1 MSVHS
6 QTYRF
11 AEVILPL
18 AAPGS
23 FTYQIGE
30 MHSGVMVGCRVLV
43 EFGARK
49 LYAGI
54 VFQLHNNP
62 PKYDTKTIL
71 EVMDETPVVNE
82 HSLSLWQWMSQYY
95 MCSIGE
101 VCEAALPAMLKIH
114 SETRVYAV
122 VEQWPEELLNPEL
135 QRAFFL
141 IHSAGELSLSEMQ
154 QEFPGARAMRVVR
167 ALTEMKLVSIQESVN
182 QQFKPKVLRM
192 IALNENIEESF
203 EDVLAKLNRS
213 PVQKMVFEAF
223 LKHREP
229 VVRKIARKHLNASD
243 AAIKGL
249 VDKGYL
255 VEIDRVVNRFD
266 EFQHKVEPLP
276 MLTPAQ
282 QKACDEIEAVW
293 QSKKAALLYGVTS
306 SGKTELYFHLIKKY
320 IERGEQVLV
329 LLPEIA
335 LTGQLVHRFRIVF
348 GDRVGVYHSRIGAM
362 QRVEIWKDVAA
373 NGKFKIIVGP
383 RSALF
388 LPFVKLG
395 CIVVDEEHDRS
406 YKQHDPAPR
415 YNARDA
421 AIVVGELHKAN
432 VLLGTATP
440 SLESLANH
448 KSGRYGLVRLT
459 ERYGNYVKPNIE
471 IVDYA
476 KWWRRHKV
484 QAHLTPVLL
493 DAIKESVA
501 SGNQVI
507 LFQNR
512 RGFAPYVQCTDCGE
526 IPYCPHCDVRLTW
539 HKYHNRLVCHYC
551 GYSKTN
557 TERCSAC
564 GSVAVKTM
572 GFGTEKIE
580 TELQKLLP
588 DVVVGRFDQD
598 TTRGKNGHDEIIA
611 RFEARE
617 IDILVGTQMVTKG
630 IDFKNVNLV
639 GVLNADNLFSFPDF
653 RSFERSMQML
663 TQVAGRAGRH
673 GHDGKVIIQTSQPE
687 HVVISSF
694 KQSNFGAFTER
705 ELKERFQFGY
715 PPFFR
720 LISLTVK
727 HKKPEVCTRAA
738 NLLAANCRKI
748 DGAQV
753 LGPQAPVISRI
764 QQYYIQEM
772 MIKMERSPR
781 TLNIKQKIVEQIELI
796 KQTDGLK
803 SVIVVADVDPY

>member
-1 MSVHS
+1 MSF
-6 QTYRF
+6 QTQICDF
-11 AEVILPL
+11 AEIILPL
-18 AAPGS
+18 AARGT
-23 FTYQIGE
+23 FTYNISEYSDRVTIG
-30 MHSGVMVGCRVLV
+30 SRVLV
-43 EFGARK
+43 EFGKRK

-54 VFQLHNNP
+54 VFQLHNNNP
-62 PKYDTKTIL
+62 TYETKSII
-71 EVMDETPVVNE
+71 EVMDKTPVVNAQ
-82 HSLSLWQWMSQYY
+82 SLNLWQWISDYY

-114 SETRVYAV
+114 SETRVYAITD
-122 VEQWPEELLNPEL
+122 QWPEQLLNAEL
-135 QRAFFL
+135 QRAFLL
-141 IHSAGELSLSEMQ
+141 IQSANELSLSQ
-154 QEFPGARAMRVVR
+154 LQKEFPGAQAMRIVR
-167 ALTEMKLVSIQESVN
+167 SLTDMKLISIQESIN
-182 QQFKPKVLRM
+182 KQYKPKTLRL
-192 IALNENIEESF
+192 IALNENMEESF
-203 EDVLAKLNRS
+203 EEALDKLKRS
-213 PVQKMVFEAF
+213 PTQKLVFEAF
-223 LKHREP
+223 LKNREP
-229 VVRKIARKHLNASD
+229 VVRRVARKHLNASD

-249 VDKGYL
+249 IDKGFL
-255 VEIDRVVNRFD
+255 IEIEKVINRFD
-266 EFQHKVEPLP
+266 EVLHEVKPLP
-276 MLTPAQ
+276 MLTPPQ
-282 QKACDEIEAVW
+282 QIAFEEVEKTW
-293 QSKKAALLYGVTS
+293 QENKPALLYGVTS
-306 SGKTELYFHLIKKY
+306 SGKTELYFHLIKKH
-320 IERGEQVLV
+320 IERSEQALI

-335 LTGQLVHRFRIVF
+335 LTGQLVHRFRTVF
-348 GDRVGVYHSRIGAM
+348 GDQVGVYHSRIGAM
-362 QRVEIWKDVAA
+362 QRVEIWHDVAR
-373 NGKFKIIVGP
+373 NNKFKIIIGP

-388 LPFVKLG
+388 LPFAKLG
-395 CIVVDEEHDRS
+395 CIIVDEEHDRS
-406 YKQHDPAPR
+406 YKQQAPAPR

-421 AIVVGELHKAN
+421 AIVLANLHKASI
-432 VLLGTATP
+432 LLGTATP

-459 ERYGNYVKPNIE
+459 ERYGNYIKPTIE

-484 QAHLTPVLL
+484 QAHIAPPLFE
-493 DAIKESVA
+493 AIQA
-501 SGNQVI
+501 SIAEKNQVI

-539 HKYHNRLVCHYC
+539 HKYHNKLVCHYC
-551 GYSKTN
+551 GYTKQHIEQCPN
-557 TERCSAC
+557 C
-564 GSVAVKTM
+564 GSRAVKTM

-588 DVVVGRFDQD
+588 DTVIARFDQD

-611 RFEARE
+611 RFQARE

-694 KQSNFGAFTER
+694 KQSNFGVFTER

-715 PPFFR
+715 PPFSR
-720 LISLTVK
+720 LIALTVK
-727 HKKPEVCTRAA
+727 HKKSDLCSKAA
-738 NLLAANCRKI
+738 HLLADSCRKI

-764 QQYYIQEM
+764 QLYYIQEM
-772 MIKMERSPR
+772 VIKMERSPR
-781 TLNIKQKIVEQIELI
+781 TLKIKQKIVDQIELI
-796 KQTDGLK
+796 KQIEGLK
-803 SVIVVADVDPY
+803 SIIIVADVDPY